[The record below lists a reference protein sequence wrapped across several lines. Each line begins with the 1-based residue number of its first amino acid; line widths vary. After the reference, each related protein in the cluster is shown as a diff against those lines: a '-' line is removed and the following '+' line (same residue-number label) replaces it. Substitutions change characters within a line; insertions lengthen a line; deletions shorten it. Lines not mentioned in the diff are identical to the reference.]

1 MTVLTELEQQRYEFD
16 FGGAVIA
23 MRYTLADFLA
33 LEKLG
38 IAYMDLFAE
47 KLTADK
53 ILEFFKA
60 GLVGELPGEMIEKL
74 VECVGFEVIWGHC
87 RSAMEQALPKHDPSI
102 LPKPRSANA
111 GEFSFARLRAL
122 VCDVMGKSEEFFWGS
137 TLAELLERW
146 QEYAVAMGYAE
157 EPERILEYD
166 DEGM

>member
-1 MTVLTELEQQRYEFD
+1 MLAELEQQRYEFD
-16 FGGAVIA
+16 FGGVMIA

-38 IAYMDLFAE
+38 IAYMDIFAE

-53 ILEFFKA
+53 ILEFFYV
-60 GLVGELPGEMIEKL
+60 GLVEKLPDEVIEKL
-74 VECVGFEVIWGHC
+74 VECVGFEMIWEYC
-87 RSAMEQALPKHDPSI
+87 RGAMEQALPKRDPSI
-102 LPKPRSANA
+102 LYKPRPADH

-157 EPERILEYD
+157 EPERIMEYD

>member
-1 MTVLTELEQQRYEFD
+1 MIMLAELEQRRYEFD

-23 MRYTLADFLA
+23 LRYTLADFLA

-38 IAYMDLFAE
+38 ITYMDIFAD

-60 GLVGELPGEMIEKL
+60 GLVEKL
-74 VECVGFEVIWGHC
+74 PDETLERVADCVGFEAVWDHC
-87 RSAMEQALPKHDPSI
+87 RAAMEQALPKRDPLVIPDPSAE
-102 LPKPRSANA
+102 K
-111 GEFSFARLRAL
+111 GEFSFVRLRAL
-122 VCDVMGKSEEFFWGS
+122 VCDVMGKSEEFFRGS

-146 QEYAVAMGYAE
+146 QEYAYAMGYAK
-157 EPERILEYD
+157 PPQRVQMYD

>member
-1 MTVLTELEQQRYEFD
+1 MIMLAELERQHYEFD

-38 IAYMDLFAE
+38 IGHMDIFAE

-74 VECVGFEVIWGHC
+74 VECVGFEAIWDHC
-87 RSAMEQALPKHDPSI
+87 RAAMELALPKPDPTVI
-102 LPKPRSANA
+102 PDFSAEK
-111 GEFSFARLRAL
+111 GDLSFLRLRAL
-122 VCDVMGKSEEFFWGS
+122 ICDVMGKSEEFFWGS
-137 TLAELLERW
+137 TLAELMERW
-146 QEYAVAMGYAE
+146 QEYAVAMGYAK
-157 EPERILEYD
+157 PPQRVQRYD
-166 DEGM
+166 EEGM